1 MPIWNTGSSF
11 LSWWNHFSMET
22 EFVLVTK
29 CYQWFFGAIFVVAK
43 KVVIPWW
50 CCSNQFKIF
59 RRFFVSWL
67 RIGWSFSEDLY
78 SKSFAICIASRAR
91 ALLVHGVDFS
101 LGVALLLQLSMED
114 VMILRHEQIRN
125 KATRTRSLSLYLNWN
140 LKFRCYT
147 SKRQEVAPL

>member
-1 MPIWNTGSSF
+1 MQFTLSLALASMWEINQFCWNVIRAICKPFVIKSCSSFF

-67 RIGWSFSEDLY
+67 RIGWSFSEDFY

-114 VMILRHEQIRN
+114 VYDPHTWAN
-125 KATRTRSLSLYLNWN
+125 T
-140 LKFRCYT
+140 
-147 SKRQEVAPL
+147 